1 MAVTKIHP
9 IRRTVGQAIE
19 YITNPKKTEDMLFV
33 STFGCELPTCLEE
46 FAQTRNL
53 AENGGTTL
61 AQHIIQSFAA
71 DEVTPEEA
79 HKIGLEL
86 ANRYLEG
93 KHEFILATHLDRGH
107 LHNHIIFNHVDF
119 VDHKCFRNN
128 IGHTRQLREM
138 SDEICMAHGLSVI
151 KEKSGSKG
159 KSYYEWK
166 MAKAGKSYKQRL
178 KNNIDLVIPRCSSYD
193 EFISEMQAL
202 GYEVKF
208 GKSDSFRYSSQER
221 FSRSK
226 ILGNDYTKE
235 AITAR
240 ILSRKE
246 KETAPSSVPFVKV
259 KVFVYDQKLGL
270 IENTS
275 AFLSA
280 LENPY
285 FARQVAL
292 SDAKKIAATYNMLK
306 EKKIDSYDD
315 LLQKLDDCRKDYNEI
330 HDSVKELENEI
341 SEINEMIKFS
351 ERISTHKEVY
361 SQYLKS
367 KKSHKFREQHHSEI
381 ALYESA
387 QEMLKK
393 KVPEGSVVK
402 IAALKKQL
410 QALEDEKDEKNSR
423 LQDLKS
429 EQKDLQ
435 IMKKNVE
442 IILDE
447 GKEKDEEERKKR
459 QNQRS

>member
-1 MAVTKIHP
+1 MAIAKIHP
-9 IRRTVGQAIE
+9 IRRTVGQAID
-19 YITNPKKTEDMLFV
+19 YIVNPKKTEDMLFV
-33 STFGCELPTCLEE
+33 SSFGCDFATCVEE
-46 FAQTRNL
+46 FAQTRKL
-53 AENGGTTL
+53 AGDGGKVL
-61 AQHIIQSFAA
+61 AQHIIQSFAEG
-71 DEVTPEEA
+71 EVTPKEA
-79 HKIGLEL
+79 HKIGTEL

-93 KHEFILATHLDRGH
+93 KHEYVIATHLDRGH
-107 LHNHIIFNHVDF
+107 IHNHIIFNHVDF

-128 IGHTRQLREM
+128 IGHTRQLREI

-151 KEKSGSKG
+151 KEKSGAKG

-166 MAKAGKSYKQRL
+166 MDKAGKSYKRRL
-178 KNNIDLVIPRCSSYD
+178 KDNIDLVIPRCSSYD
-193 EFISEMQAL
+193 EFISQMQAL

-221 FSRSK
+221 FTRSK

-235 AITAR
+235 AIAAR
-240 ILSRKE
+240 ILSGKE
-246 KETAPSSVPFVKV
+246 KVPAPSSVPFVKV

-270 IENTS
+270 IENTA
-275 AFLSA
+275 AFISA

-292 SDAKKIAATYNMLK
+292 SDAKKIAATYNLLK

-315 LLQKLDDCRKDYNEI
+315 LLKKVDDCRHDYNEVHGSI
-330 HDSVKELENEI
+330 KGIEDEI
-341 SEINEMIKFS
+341 SKINELIKFS
-351 ERISTHKEVY
+351 ERISTHKDVY

-367 KKSHKFREQHHSEI
+367 GKSQKFRELHHSEI

-393 KVPEGSVVK
+393 NFPEGSVVK
-402 IAALKKQL
+402 IAALKKQK
-410 QALEDEKDEKNSR
+410 QALEDEKDAQNQR
-423 LQDLKS
+423 MQALKS
-429 EQKDLQ
+429 EQKELQ

-447 GKEKDEEERKKR
+447 GNEKEENDRKQK

>member
-1 MAVTKIHP
+1 MAIAKIHP

-19 YITNPKKTEDMLFV
+19 YIVNPKKTEDMLFV
-33 STFGCELPTCLEE
+33 SSFGCDFATCVEE
-46 FAQTRNL
+46 FNQTRKM
-53 AENGGTTL
+53 AGDGGKVL
-61 AQHIIQSFAA
+61 AQHIIQSFAEG
-71 DEVTPEEA
+71 EVTPEEA
-79 HKIGLEL
+79 HKIGTEL

-93 KHEFILATHLDRGH
+93 KHEYIIATHLDRGH
-107 LHNHIIFNHVDF
+107 IHNHIIFNHIDF

-151 KEKSGSKG
+151 KEKSGAKG

-166 MAKAGKSYKQRL
+166 MDKAGKSYKTRL
-178 KNNIDLVIPRCSSYD
+178 KNNIDLVIPSCSSYD
-193 EFISEMQAL
+193 EFLQKMQDL
-202 GYEVKF
+202 GYEIKI

-221 FSRSK
+221 FTRSK
-226 ILGNDYTKE
+226 ILGDNYTKE

-240 ILSRKE
+240 ILYGKE
-246 KETAPSSVPFVKV
+246 KAPAPSSVPFVKI

-367 KKSHKFREQHHSEI
+367 KKSPKFREQHHSEI

-410 QALEDEKDEKNSR
+410 QALEGEKDEKNSR